1 MEVFV
6 NHRRMP
12 ENCGMCRVLLLDFPG
27 IMCCPFSG
35 ANVTNQ
41 RYEKERHPC
50 CPLKEIPIHGR
61 LIDADELIRRIQK
74 SGNDLSPAIL
84 AFIETAPTII
94 ESEV

>member
-6 NHRRMP
+6 KHGNLP
-12 ENCGMCRVLLLDFPG
+12 ESCDICKALLLQFSY
-27 IMCCPFSG
+27 ITCCPLSG
-35 ANVTNQ
+35 ANVINQ
-41 RYEKERHPC
+41 RYAKERHPC

-61 LIDADELIRRIQK
+61 LIDADELIRRIQE
-74 SGNDLSPAIL
+74 SGNYLSPAIL